1 MVEEPVAQPKD
12 ERSMT
17 DVLREKREAAERALQ
32 QSQNNVE
39 SIEERKKR
47 LQAQRDLLVK
57 QKQEKRERELGEFK
71 EKTSTGNK
79 DDLHSALL
87 DIDRQAKAKAAAKKQ
102 ATAFID
108 DIAGGND
115 DKRMAMYKNMRD
127 EIFKEDSKLKGEA
140 QNKKMEEL
148 NARMAAIEL
157 AKRSEEEK
165 QKQMEKEEMA
175 RLAAAN
181 AAKNNQGKFGFLDN
195 IKSFDVED
203 I

>member
-1 MVEEPVAQPKD
+1 M
-12 ERSMT
+12 
-17 DVLREKREAAERALQ
+17 
-32 QSQNNVE
+32 
-39 SIEERKKR
+39 
-47 LQAQRDLLVK
+47 VK

-102 ATAFID
+102 ATAFVD

-165 QKQMEKEEMA
+165 
-175 RLAAAN
+175 
-181 AAKNNQGKFGFLDN
+181 
-195 IKSFDVED
+195 
-203 I
+203 

>member
-1 MVEEPVAQPKD
+1 M
-12 ERSMT
+12 
-17 DVLREKREAAERALQ
+17 
-32 QSQNNVE
+32 
-39 SIEERKKR
+39 
-47 LQAQRDLLVK
+47 VK

-87 DIDRQAKAKAAAKKQ
+87 DIDRQAKAKAVAKKQ

-165 QKQMEKEEMA
+165 
-175 RLAAAN
+175 
-181 AAKNNQGKFGFLDN
+181 
-195 IKSFDVED
+195 
-203 I
+203 

>member
-1 MVEEPVAQPKD
+1 
-12 ERSMT
+12 
-17 DVLREKREAAERALQ
+17 
-32 QSQNNVE
+32 
-39 SIEERKKR
+39 
-47 LQAQRDLLVK
+47 
-57 QKQEKRERELGEFK
+57 
-71 EKTSTGNK
+71 
-79 DDLHSALL
+79 
-87 DIDRQAKAKAAAKKQ
+87 
-102 ATAFID
+102 
-108 DIAGGND
+108 
-115 DKRMAMYKNMRD
+115 MYKNMRD

-175 RLAAAN
+175 RQAAAN
-181 AAKNNQGKFGFLDN
+181 AAKNNQGKLGFLDN